1 MYINFKIDKLD
12 ELLLDFYRLTGLTIS
27 VWDNKMNQLSYQP
40 KEMCGFCK
48 KIKNSKKGKQRCYI
62 SDKEIFLKCAKTGKI
77 ETHRC
82 HAGLIDTAIPIKF
95 NDDILGYL
103 IFGQAVD
110 GNENNVENN
119 IKKLSLELGFEYN
132 ELKGLYQE
140 LKPYD
145 ADKIKS
151 AGNILKASAGYLWLS
166 DYVEIG
172 YNTMASQISD
182 YIKSHLTDDL
192 NLTKICNDVGI
203 SKNKLYEISHKHF
216 KCTVGE
222 YVSSIRINEAKR
234 LLTSTN
240 YSIKE
245 ISQMVGISDYNY
257 FSKIFKK
264 IVGITPLKYKNGFPF
279 NLHDY
284 NFKN

>member
-27 VWDNKMNQLSYQP
+27 VWDDKFNQLSYQP

-48 KIKNSKKGKQRCYI
+48 KIKSSKKGKRLCYI
-62 SDKEIFLKCAKTGKI
+62 SDKELFLKCAKTGAI

-103 IFGQAVD
+103 MFGQAVD
-110 GNENNVENN
+110 GKESGVESN
-119 IKKLSLELGFEYN
+119 IKRLSSELGFEYDG
-132 ELKGLYQE
+132 LIGLYRE

-145 ADKIKS
+145 ADRIKS

-166 DYVEIG
+166 DYIEIG
-172 YNTMASQISD
+172 YNTIASKISD
-182 YIKSHLTDDL
+182 YIKDNLTEDL
-192 NLTKICNDVGI
+192 SLTKICSEVGV

-216 KCTVGE
+216 KTTIGE

-240 YSIKE
+240 CSVKE
-245 ISQMVGISDYNY
+245 IGQMVGISDYNY

-264 IVGITPLKYKNGFPF
+264 HVGTTPLKYKNGFPF
-279 NLHDY
+279 NLHD
-284 NFKN
+284 